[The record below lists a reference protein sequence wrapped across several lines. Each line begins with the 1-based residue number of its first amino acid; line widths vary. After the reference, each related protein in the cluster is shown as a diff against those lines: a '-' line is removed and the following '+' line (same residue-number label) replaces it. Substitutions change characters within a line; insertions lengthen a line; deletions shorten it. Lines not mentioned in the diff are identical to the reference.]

1 MYIVLG
7 QPLLDSGIH
16 DSLLSSHF
24 HHFRDGF
31 WGIDE
36 LWADQGAKAFWAHR
50 ELARPLT
57 HWVLIAP
64 LALWVSIGLLA
75 FWAAY
80 VLVILAF
87 TTPDRRGV

>member
-1 MYIVLG
+1 VLG
-7 QPLLDSGIH
+7 FTVVCLAAISTIFGMVFGVSI
-16 DSLLSSHF
+16 
-24 HHFRDGF
+24 
-31 WGIDE
+31 E
-36 LWADQGAKAFWAHR
+36 LWADQSAKAFWTHR

-64 LALWVSIGLLA
+64 LALWVPIGLLA